1 MLDVRRSVTVNRAPD
16 EVYRFWRDLENLP
29 RFMQHLEAVKDTGGG
44 RSHWVASGPA
54 GSTIEWDAEILEDR
68 PNERIAW
75 RSVGDSDV
83 RNEGAVRFVKAPADR
98 GTEVH
103 VELRYEAPAGKAG
116 AAVAKL
122 FGEEPA
128 QQIRDD
134 LRRFKQVLET
144 GEVLLSDGSPAG
156 IGEGASGERPSQPA
170 ETKEGG
176 R

>member
-1 MLDVRRSVTVNRAPD
+1 MLDVRRGITVNRPTD

-29 RFMQHLEAVKDTGGG
+29 RFMQHLESVTETGGG
-44 RSHWVASGPA
+44 RSHWVANGPA
-54 GSTIEWDAEILEDR
+54 GTTIEWDAEILEDR
-68 PNERIAW
+68 PNERITW
-75 RSVGDSDV
+75 RSVGDSGV
-83 RNEGAVRFVKAPADR
+83 RNEGAVRFAKAPADR

-103 VELRYEAPAGKAG
+103 VELRYDAPGGTAG
-116 AAVAKL
+116 AAVARL

-144 GEVLLSDGSPAG
+144 GEVLLSDGSPG
-156 IGEGASGERPSQPA
+156 GTGEGALRERPSQPQKA
-170 ETKEGG
+170 SEEA